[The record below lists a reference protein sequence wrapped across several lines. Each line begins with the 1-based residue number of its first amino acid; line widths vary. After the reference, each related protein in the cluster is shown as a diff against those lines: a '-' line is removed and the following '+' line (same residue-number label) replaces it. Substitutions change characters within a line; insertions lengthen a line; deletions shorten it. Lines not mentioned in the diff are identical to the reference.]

1 VNSIGNL
8 IIKTDESFVTV
19 ELRDYNDVLYAKAK
33 VPENFKSSVEKC
45 VDSSRGYALK
55 LTHDDGRFAWTG
67 LVFHDRNAA
76 FDFYACFEEY
86 LKRKT
91 KNSKPFEVDQNLI
104 SSLKKGAGKI
114 KVKINVDKDPDGLA
128 ADTEFYK

>member
-1 VNSIGNL
+1 M
-8 IIKTDESFVTV
+8 IIKTDETFVTV
-19 ELRDYNDVLYAKAK
+19 ELRDYNDVLFGKAK
-33 VPENFKSSVEKC
+33 VQENFKSSVEKC

-86 LKRKT
+86 LKRKS
-91 KNSKPFEVDQNLI
+91 KNSKPFEVDQNLM
-104 SSLKKGAGKI
+104 SLLKKGGGKI
-114 KVKINVDKDPDGLA
+114 KVKIDVDKDNDGQA
-128 ADTEFYK
+128 ADAEFHK